1 MTDEQ
6 FIYLTLGVY
15 AVAIGIYVI
24 LDETDKHIWK
34 ITGIVVPVIIGLLF
48 VSYIFSVPQHV
59 GAGIMWLIDRIDE
72 IKQSFAV

>member
-6 FIYLTLGVY
+6 FIYLILGVY
-15 AVAIGIYVI
+15 TLGTGIYVI
-24 LDETDKHIWK
+24 LHETDGHIWK

-59 GAGIMWLIDRIDE
+59 GAGIMWLIDRINE
-72 IKQSFAV
+72 VKQMFAV